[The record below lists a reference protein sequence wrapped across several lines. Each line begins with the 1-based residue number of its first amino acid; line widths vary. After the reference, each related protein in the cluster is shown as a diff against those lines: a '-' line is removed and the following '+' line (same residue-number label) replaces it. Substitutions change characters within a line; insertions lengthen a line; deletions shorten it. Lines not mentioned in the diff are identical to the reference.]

1 MARSL
6 EERWRA
12 YLRRPSEQRP
22 IAPVLFL
29 TVLSLL
35 LTPLVGDTVV
45 GRTAIIGLIG
55 VSAVMALNRTGAHGR
70 IRSAAVVAVFVGM
83 LAAGGVNTTTDVGT
97 GTWQDIAVMAIFT
110 LLLIVTPTVVLLR
123 LLLRPRITLDTLAGA
138 LTAYLQ
144 IGIFF
149 GALYRLVD
157 LIEPAA
163 FFTEPGV
170 PDAQVFQ
177 YFSFITLTTV
187 GYGDYTPA
195 TPIGQTLAMSEA
207 IFGQVFLVTV
217 VALTVSNLGKEL
229 PHRRGLHQASTDPAD
244 GTDGTDAPDGS
255 TD

>member
-1 MARSL
+1 VARSL
-6 EERWRA
+6 EERWHT
-12 YLRRPSEQRP
+12 YLRRPSEQRS

-29 TVLSLL
+29 TVLSILF
-35 LTPLVGDTVV
+35 TPIAGDTLL
-45 GRTAIIGLIG
+45 GRTAIIGLVG
-55 VSAVMALNRTGAHGR
+55 VAAVMALTRTGAHGR
-70 IRSAAVVAVFVGM
+70 IRSAAVVAVVIAM
-83 LAAGGVNTTTDVGT
+83 VSAGGVNTTTDVGT
-97 GTWQDIAVMAIFT
+97 GTWQEIAAMSIFT

-149 GALYRLVD
+149 GALYRLID
-157 LIEPAA
+157 LIEPEA
-163 FFTEPGV
+163 FFTGALV

-187 GYGDYTPA
+187 GYGDLTPA
-195 TPIGQTLAMSEA
+195 TPIGQTVAMSEA

-229 PHRRGLHQASTDPAD
+229 PHRRRLDERVEDERVEDEPE
-244 GTDGTDAPDGS
+244 DAELD
-255 TD
+255 